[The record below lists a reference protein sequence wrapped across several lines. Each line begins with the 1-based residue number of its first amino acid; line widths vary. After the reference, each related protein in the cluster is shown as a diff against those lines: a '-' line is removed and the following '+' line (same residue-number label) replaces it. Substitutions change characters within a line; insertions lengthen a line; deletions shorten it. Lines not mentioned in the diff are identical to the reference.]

1 MIIKVNDAEKL
12 ELKKMYNLIKVTW
25 QRNVD
30 NCKLIYEGKAAGLV
44 DPEIYKMILK
54 ELNEVNGAC
63 ARALDMIEDIEE
75 VGFIVTAD

>member
-1 MIIKVNDAEKL
+1 MITKIDDAEKL
-12 ELKKMYNLIKVTW
+12 ELKKMYSLIKVIW

-30 NCKLIYEGKAAGLV
+30 NCKQIYEYKAAGIV
-44 DPEIYKMILK
+44 HPEIYKMILK

>member
-12 ELKKMYNLIKVTW
+12 ELKRMHSLIRVTW
-25 QRNVD
+25 QHNVD
-30 NCKLIYEGKAAGLV
+30 NCKRIYESKAAGIV
-44 DPEIYKMILK
+44 HPELYKMILI

>member
-12 ELKKMYNLIKVTW
+12 ELKRMHSLIRGTW

-30 NCKLIYEGKAAGLV
+30 NCKQIYEGKAAGLV

-75 VGFIVTAD
+75 VGIVVTSD